1 MVGCTIEYKVTGK
14 SNRLSMRDTAKDSIE
29 ARERILYSAKKEFA
43 TKGFEGARMGAI
55 AKRAKVNQALI
66 HYYFKNKGNLYK
78 QVLHRLF
85 GIEHAKIIQENV
97 EQWDFMPS
105 ESLYI
110 AIYLIVNIH
119 LEALDPDLNKIIA
132 REVAE
137 ERMYLKSFVRD
148 HIIPQLELLED
159 VIIRGVEAGDFLTRN
174 PLMSVLE
181 LIVFVMSYVSNRA
194 MYVGTQWY
202 ERLYGKNSKEEL
214 FQFVLEHTFK
224 ALCPK
229 NKKPVIPQVHSSI
242 IKSLDMLIGDIKKKQ
257 NWEANQRAL
266 SE

>member
-1 MVGCTIEYKVTGK
+1 M
-14 SNRLSMRDTAKDSIE
+14 DTRKE
-29 ARERILYSAKKEFA
+29 TLEKRERILYFAKKEFA
-43 TKGFEGARMGAI
+43 AKGFEGARMGVI
-55 AKRAKVNQALI
+55 ARRARVNQALI
-66 HYYFKNKGNLYK
+66 HYYFKNKGNLYRE
-78 QVLHRLF
+78 VLHRLF
-85 GIEHAKIIQENV
+85 GIEHARIIQENV
-97 EQWDFMPS
+97 EQWNFMPS

-137 ERMYLKSFVRD
+137 ERMYLKSIVRD
-148 HIIPQLELLED
+148 YIIPQLELLED
-159 VIIRGVEAGDFLTRN
+159 VIVRGVEAGDFLTRN
-174 PLMSVLE
+174 PLMVVLE

-202 ERLYGKNSKEEL
+202 DRLYGKDSKEEL

-229 NKKPVIPQVHSSI
+229 NREPVIPQIHSSI
-242 IKSLDMLIGDIKKKQ
+242 IKSLDVLIDDIKRKQ
-257 NWEANQRAL
+257 NWESDQRAL
-266 SE
+266 LE